1 MKYNFDKLKGRQNS
15 DSVKWGCVEGFIPMG
30 IADMDFETVPE
41 VREAIIE
48 RAGRDVFGYTELPK
62 GYRESVAGWIFK
74 RHKWKVENEWIT
86 ISPGIV
92 TAITLAIRAF
102 AHSGDKVL
110 VQSPVYYPFFSAIT
124 RSGCEIVEN
133 QLSFSGGRYGIDF
146 EDLEKK
152 AADER
157 VKILILCNPHNP
169 VGRVWSREELARIG
183 GICLKN
189 NVLVIADEIHSDLV
203 YRGSRYTPYAS
214 VSKEAEQYSITCTA
228 PSKTFNLAG
237 LQTSNIIIPNEKLRM
252 EYNISLENTGVSRL
266 NLFGG
271 IACKA
276 AYNRG
281 EQWLEEVLEYIGGNK
296 EFAIRYIG
304 ENIPELKVVEP
315 EGTYLLWIDFR
326 KLGFDSESLKR
337 FLQHETRIIFNE
349 GYVFGQGG
357 QGFERMNIAC
367 PRSVLEQALGRI
379 EKAVRK
385 IRI

>member
-1 MKYNFDKLKGRQNS
+1 MKYNFDKLTGSQNP
-15 DSVKWGCVEGFIPMG
+15 DSVKWGCGQDFIPMG

-48 RAGRDVFGYTELPK
+48 RAGKDVFGYTELPK
-62 GYRESVAGWIFK
+62 GYRESVTGWILK
-74 RHKWKVENEWIT
+74 RHQWKVKKEWLT

-102 AHSGDKVL
+102 AQNGDKVL

-124 RSGCEIVEN
+124 RSGCEIIEN

-157 VKILILCNPHNP
+157 AKILILCNPHNP
-169 VGRVWSREELARIG
+169 VGRVWTREELMRIG

-189 NVLVIADEIHSDLV
+189 NVMVIADEIHSDLV
-203 YRGSRYTPYAS
+203 YSGSKYTPFAS
-214 VSKEAEQYSITCTA
+214 ISKEFEQNSITCTA

-237 LQTSNIIIPNEKLRM
+237 LQTSNIIIPNEKLRR
-252 EYNISLENTGVSRL
+252 EYNISLENTGMSRI

-276 AYNRG
+276 AYTHG

-304 ENIPELKVVEP
+304 ENIPEIKVIEP

-326 KLGFDSESLKR
+326 KLGLDSESLR
-337 FLQHETRIIFNE
+337 RYLQHETRIIFNE

-367 PRSVLEQALGRI
+367 PRSVLEEALGRI

>member
-1 MKYNFDKLKGRQNS
+1 MKYNFDKLTGSQNS
-15 DSVKWGCVEGFIPMG
+15 DSVKWGYGHDFIPMG

-48 RAGRDVFGYTELPK
+48 RAGKDVFGYTELPK
-62 GYRESVAGWIFK
+62 GYRESVTGWILK
-74 RHKWKVENEWIT
+74 RHQWKVKKEWLT

-102 AHSGDKVL
+102 AQNGDKVL

-124 RSGCEIVEN
+124 RSGCEIIEN

-157 VKILILCNPHNP
+157 AKILILCNPHNP
-169 VGRVWSREELARIG
+169 VGRVWTREELMRIG

-189 NVLVIADEIHSDLV
+189 NVMVIADEIHSDLV
-203 YRGSRYTPYAS
+203 YSGSKYTPFAS
-214 VSKEAEQYSITCTA
+214 ISKEFEQNSITCTA

-237 LQTSNIIIPNEKLRM
+237 LQTSNIIIPNEKLRR
-252 EYNISLENTGVSRL
+252 EYNISLENTGMSRL

-276 AYNRG
+276 AYTHG

-304 ENIPELKVVEP
+304 ENIPEIKVIEP

-326 KLGFDSESLKR
+326 KLGLDSESLR
-337 FLQHETRIIFNE
+337 RYLQHETRIIFNE

-367 PRSVLEQALGRI
+367 PRSVLEEALGRI

>member
-1 MKYNFDKLKGRQNS
+1 MKYNFDKLTGSQNS
-15 DSVKWGCVEGFIPMG
+15 DSVKWGCGHDFIPMG

-48 RAGRDVFGYTELPK
+48 RAGKDVFGYTELPK
-62 GYRESVAGWIFK
+62 GYRESVTGWILK
-74 RHKWKVENEWIT
+74 RHQWKVKKEWLT

-102 AHSGDKVL
+102 AQNGDKVL

-124 RSGCEIVEN
+124 RSGCEIIEN

-157 VKILILCNPHNP
+157 AKILILCNPHNP
-169 VGRVWSREELARIG
+169 VGRVWTREELMRIG

-189 NVLVIADEIHSDLV
+189 NVMVIADEIHSDLV
-203 YRGSRYTPYAS
+203 YSGSKYTPFAS
-214 VSKEAEQYSITCTA
+214 ISKEFEQNSITCTA

-237 LQTSNIIIPNEKLRM
+237 LQTSNIIIPNEKLRR
-252 EYNISLENTGVSRL
+252 EYNISLENTGMSRL

-276 AYNRG
+276 AYTHG

-304 ENIPELKVVEP
+304 ENIPEIKVIEP

-326 KLGFDSESLKR
+326 KLGLDSESLR
-337 FLQHETRIIFNE
+337 RYLQHETRIIFNE

-367 PRSVLEQALGRI
+367 PRSVLEEALGRI